1 MYGKCLLCDCSAP
14 SPTPL
19 NPQAELASFPLPG
32 YAPGPSCL
40 YTSAHGEHAALQSLP
55 LAHPKT
61 LPTSTQLQGYLFHAA
76 IPNSPEPAL
85 PAPSFTCAEPVT
97 WTSHG
102 PFGS

>member
-1 MYGKCLLCDCSAP
+1 MGSACCVTAVPPLPLL
-14 SPTPL
+14 L

-32 YAPGPSCL
+32 CAPGPSCL